1 MLQFEELR
9 LELNDNKQKLSELR
23 EALGL
28 DALKEEIAKLEEQT
42 AAEEF
47 WGDIENSQ
55 KVLQRISQLK
65 NKVAAYTSLETAFD
79 DTMTLIELADEEEDL
94 SMFDECREGV
104 TKFED
109 ELEKQT
115 LSTLL
120 NGEYDAK
127 NALLTFHAGAGGT
140 EAQDWTQMLVRMYQ
154 HWGEKHNFKV
164 SMLDFLD
171 GDEAGLKSAVL
182 LVEGEN
188 AYGYL
193 KGEMGVHR
201 LVRVSPFDS
210 SGRRHTS
217 FASLEVM
224 PEIDDNIEVE
234 INPDDL
240 KVDTYRASGAGGQK
254 VNKTSSAVRITHI
267 PTGIVVS
274 CQIERSQHQNRE
286 VAMRMLKS
294 KLLEIKERE
303 HLDKIEDIKGDQ
315 KEIGWG
321 SQIRSYVFMPYTLA
335 KDHRTG
341 FENGNINVLSMLVA
355 TGLCPSRG
363 EARRLVQQGGVTIDD
378 VKVASIDESLARER
392 FEGEGIIVRKG
403 KKVFHRVKA

>member
-120 NGEYDAK
+120 TANTTRRTHFSLSTRARAEP
-127 NALLTFHAGAGGT
+127 
-140 EAQDWTQMLVRMYQ
+140 
-154 HWGEKHNFKV
+154 
-164 SMLDFLD
+164 
-171 GDEAGLKSAVL
+171 
-182 LVEGEN
+182 
-188 AYGYL
+188 
-193 KGEMGVHR
+193 R
-201 LVRVSPFDS
+201 LRT
-210 SGRRHTS
+210 GRRCSFVCISTGARSTTS
-217 FASLEVM
+217 RSVCSTSLTATRR
-224 PEIDDNIEVE
+224 DS
-234 INPDDL
+234 NPPFC
-240 KVDTYRASGAGGQK
+240 
-254 VNKTSSAVRITHI
+254 SS
-267 PTGIVVS
+267 
-274 CQIERSQHQNRE
+274 
-286 VAMRMLKS
+286 
-294 KLLEIKERE
+294 
-303 HLDKIEDIKGDQ
+303 
-315 KEIGWG
+315 
-321 SQIRSYVFMPYTLA
+321 
-335 KDHRTG
+335 
-341 FENGNINVLSMLVA
+341 
-355 TGLCPSRG
+355 
-363 EARRLVQQGGVTIDD
+363 
-378 VKVASIDESLARER
+378 
-392 FEGEGIIVRKG
+392 
-403 KKVFHRVKA
+403 RVKMPTAISRARWAFTALSESPRSIHRDADTHLSLPLRSCPKSMTI

>member
-240 KVDTYRASGAGGQK
+240 KVDPSRASGAGGQK

-341 FENGNINVLSMLVA
+341 FENGNINAVMDGDIDGFINAYLSALA
-355 TGLCPSRG
+355 TGVWEGSK
-363 EARRLVQQGGVTIDD
+363 GGNM
-378 VKVASIDESLARER
+378 
-392 FEGEGIIVRKG
+392 
-403 KKVFHRVKA
+403 

>member
-127 NALLTFHAGAGGT
+127 NALLTFHAGAG
-140 EAQDWTQMLVRMYQ
+140 EQALVEV
-154 HWGEKHNFKV
+154 GEV
-164 SMLDFLD
+164 RG
-171 GDEAGLKSAVL
+171 GDERLDVPLDERYERVAAPG
-182 LVEGEN
+182 VEL
-188 AYGYL
+188 A
-193 KGEMGVHR
+193 H
-201 LVRVSPFDS
+201 D
-210 SGRRHTS
+210 
-217 FASLEVM
+217 
-224 PEIDDNIEVE
+224 
-234 INPDDL
+234 
-240 KVDTYRASGAGGQK
+240 
-254 VNKTSSAVRITHI
+254 
-267 PTGIVVS
+267 VV
-274 CQIERSQHQNRE
+274 
-286 VAMRMLKS
+286 
-294 KLLEIKERE
+294 
-303 HLDKIEDIKGDQ
+303 
-315 KEIGWG
+315 
-321 SQIRSYVFMPYTLA
+321 
-335 KDHRTG
+335 
-341 FENGNINVLSMLVA
+341 
-355 TGLCPSRG
+355 
-363 EARRLVQQGGVTIDD
+363 
-378 VKVASIDESLARER
+378 
-392 FEGEGIIVRKG
+392 
-403 KKVFHRVKA
+403 

>member
-127 NALLTFHAGAGGT
+127 NALLTFHAGAGGSSVCIST
-140 EAQDWTQMLVRMYQ
+140 GARSTTSRSACSTFLTATRRVSNPPFCSSRVRM
-154 HWGEKHNFKV
+154 HTAISRARWVFTALSESPRSIHRDTDTHL
-164 SMLDFLD
+164 SLP
-171 GDEAGLKSAVL
+171 LKSCP
-182 LVEGEN
+182 
-188 AYGYL
+188 
-193 KGEMGVHR
+193 KSM
-201 LVRVSPFDS
+201 
-210 SGRRHTS
+210 T
-217 FASLEVM
+217 
-224 PEIDDNIEVE
+224 I
-234 INPDDL
+234 
-240 KVDTYRASGAGGQK
+240 
-254 VNKTSSAVRITHI
+254 
-267 PTGIVVS
+267 
-274 CQIERSQHQNRE
+274 
-286 VAMRMLKS
+286 S
-294 KLLEIKERE
+294 KLK
-303 HLDKIEDIKGDQ
+303 
-315 KEIGWG
+315 
-321 SQIRSYVFMPYTLA
+321 
-335 KDHRTG
+335 
-341 FENGNINVLSMLVA
+341 
-355 TGLCPSRG
+355 
-363 EARRLVQQGGVTIDD
+363 
-378 VKVASIDESLARER
+378 
-392 FEGEGIIVRKG
+392 
-403 KKVFHRVKA
+403 

>member
-47 WGDIENSQ
+47 WGDIENSK

-127 NALLTFHAGAGGT
+127 NALLTGRRCSFVCISTGARST
-140 EAQDWTQMLVRMYQ
+140 TSRSACSTFLTATRQVLNPQFCSSRVRM
-154 HWGEKHNFKV
+154 HTAISRARWAFTALSESPRSIHRDADTHL
-164 SMLDFLD
+164 SLP
-171 GDEAGLKSAVL
+171 LKSCP
-182 LVEGEN
+182 
-188 AYGYL
+188 
-193 KGEMGVHR
+193 K
-201 LVRVSPFDS
+201 S
-210 SGRRHTS
+210 TT
-217 FASLEVM
+217 
-224 PEIDDNIEVE
+224 I
-234 INPDDL
+234 
-240 KVDTYRASGAGGQK
+240 
-254 VNKTSSAVRITHI
+254 
-267 PTGIVVS
+267 
-274 CQIERSQHQNRE
+274 
-286 VAMRMLKS
+286 S
-294 KLLEIKERE
+294 KLK
-303 HLDKIEDIKGDQ
+303 
-315 KEIGWG
+315 
-321 SQIRSYVFMPYTLA
+321 
-335 KDHRTG
+335 
-341 FENGNINVLSMLVA
+341 
-355 TGLCPSRG
+355 
-363 EARRLVQQGGVTIDD
+363 
-378 VKVASIDESLARER
+378 
-392 FEGEGIIVRKG
+392 
-403 KKVFHRVKA
+403 

>member
-140 EAQDWTQMLVRMYQ
+140 EACDW
-154 HWGEKHNFKV
+154 
-164 SMLDFLD
+164 
-171 GDEAGLKSAVL
+171 
-182 LVEGEN
+182 
-188 AYGYL
+188 
-193 KGEMGVHR
+193 
-201 LVRVSPFDS
+201 
-210 SGRRHTS
+210 
-217 FASLEVM
+217 
-224 PEIDDNIEVE
+224 
-234 INPDDL
+234 
-240 KVDTYRASGAGGQK
+240 
-254 VNKTSSAVRITHI
+254 
-267 PTGIVVS
+267 
-274 CQIERSQHQNRE
+274 
-286 VAMRMLKS
+286 
-294 KLLEIKERE
+294 
-303 HLDKIEDIKGDQ
+303 
-315 KEIGWG
+315 
-321 SQIRSYVFMPYTLA
+321 
-335 KDHRTG
+335 
-341 FENGNINVLSMLVA
+341 
-355 TGLCPSRG
+355 
-363 EARRLVQQGGVTIDD
+363 
-378 VKVASIDESLARER
+378 
-392 FEGEGIIVRKG
+392 
-403 KKVFHRVKA
+403 

>member
-65 NKVAAYTSLETAFD
+65 NKVANYTSLETAFD
-79 DTMTLIELADEEEDL
+79 DTMTLIELADEEEDI

-140 EAQDWTQMLVRMYQ
+140 EAQDWVSLLYRMYTRYC
-154 HWGEKHNFKV
+154 EKMGYSVKV
-164 SMLDFLD
+164 IDYLD
-171 GDEAGLKSAVL
+171 GEEAGIKSVTFE
-182 LVEGEN
+182 VDGDN

-193 KGEMGVHR
+193 KAEKGVHR
-201 LVRVSPFDS
+201 LVRISPFDS

-217 FASLEVM
+217 FASLDVT
-224 PEIDDNIEVE
+224 PIFDDDTNDVEIDM
-234 INPDDL
+234 DDL
-240 KVDTYRASGAGGQK
+240 RIDTYRSGGAGGQN
-254 VNKTSSAVRITHI
+254 VNKVSSAIRITHL
-267 PTGIVVS
+267 PTGIVVQ
-274 CQIERSQHQNRE
+274 CQNERSQLQNKE
-286 VAMRMLKS
+286 MAMRILKG
-294 KLLEIKERE
+294 KLMELAEQERMAQMNEIKGEMKR
-303 HLDKIEDIKGDQ
+303 IE
-315 KEIGWG
+315 WG
-321 SQIRSYVFMPYTLA
+321 SQIRSYVFQPYTLV

-341 FENGNINVLSMLVA
+341 EENGNIQAVMDGDIENFINA
-355 TGLCPSRG
+355 Y
-363 EARRLVQQGGVTIDD
+363 
-378 VKVASIDESLARER
+378 LA
-392 FEGEGIIVRKG
+392 KS
-403 KKVFHRVKA
+403 